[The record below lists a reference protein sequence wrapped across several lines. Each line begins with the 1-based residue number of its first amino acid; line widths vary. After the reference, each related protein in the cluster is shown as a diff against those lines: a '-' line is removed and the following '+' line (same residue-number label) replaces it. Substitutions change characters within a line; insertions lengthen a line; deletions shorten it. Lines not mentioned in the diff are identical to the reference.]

1 MSVRGCL
8 ALVLLFCSFDA
19 SAQPVKTLSGR
30 WSASTLRTSWTAEP
44 WGAACGPRPTAT
56 SEAGGIVA
64 ITQSGNELSISGVG
78 RTYSSS
84 GCWEAIPNGRI
95 ISHTASAGAIRTVCQ
110 SAAGDPR
117 RSAIT
122 TTLSLTED
130 RIELV
135 EAGQFE
141 YAIGNDTCHA
151 VMRRSRSYSIVE
163 REGESRPSPNEG
175 KGPDNAL
182 VIATPSQAVAA
193 EPKGRDCSEK
203 GPPQKIEVS
212 PARKLLR
219 AGDEY
224 VFRVRVVD
232 KAGCALDRT
241 VTWSKVTTDPSI
253 LITPQGKIKIKEQA
267 TEGQFQLVASLQELK
282 VAVTVD
288 VVSEARYQ
296 ALLSGGV
303 FDSEGETKESAVTT
317 SVSSTV
323 GAKAAV
329 LEAAAQK
336 RRVVFIWIIGG
347 LSLLL
352 ASIATWLFLSR
363 RKLPKV
369 ENTLASMPPLAPLS
383 LNNDNYNNDNK
394 ALSILVCPTC
404 HEEYAGDQK
413 FCAVDGN
420 RLIELPAQI
429 HLAGAEG
436 GVCPVCRHGFDPG
449 VSRCP
454 THDEEL
460 VPAAALMENPT
471 NRVTAG
477 RRICPVCGSLY
488 GPETQF
494 CGNDG
499 AALVPIN

>member
-1 MSVRGCL
+1 
-8 ALVLLFCSFDA
+8 
-19 SAQPVKTLSGR
+19 
-30 WSASTLRTSWTAEP
+30 
-44 WGAACGPRPTAT
+44 
-56 SEAGGIVA
+56 
-64 ITQSGNELSISGVG
+64 
-78 RTYSSS
+78 
-84 GCWEAIPNGRI
+84 
-95 ISHTASAGAIRTVCQ
+95 VCQ
-110 SAAGDPR
+110 SASGDPR

-141 YAIGNDTCHA
+141 YAIGSDTCHA
-151 VMRRSRSYSIVE
+151 VMRRSRTYSIVE
-163 REGESRPSPNEG
+163 RDGETRPSPNEG
-175 KGPDNAL
+175 QEPDHSL
-182 VIATPSQAVAA
+182 IVATPPKDAVA

-232 KAGCALDRT
+232 KAGCALERT

-253 LITPQGKIKIKEQA
+253 LITPQGKIKINEQA
-267 TEGQFQLVASLQELK
+267 TEGQYQLFASLQELK
-282 VAVTVD
+282 VAVTID
-288 VVSEARYQ
+288 IVSEARYQ

-303 FDSEGETKESAVTT
+303 FDSAGETKESAVTT
-317 SVSSTV
+317 SVTSTV

-336 RRVVFIWIIGG
+336 RRVLFIWIIGG

-352 ASIATWLFLSR
+352 ASVAVWLTLGR
-363 RKLPKV
+363 RKLAKV
-369 ENTLASMPPLAPLS
+369 ENPLKSMPPLAPLS
-383 LNNDNYNNDNK
+383 LNDDGYTNGNK
-394 ALSILVCPTC
+394 VPSILVCPTC

-420 RLIELPAQI
+420 RLIELPSQI

-460 VPAAALMENPT
+460 VPAAVLMENPT
-471 NRVTAG
+471 NRTAAG